1 MRKDC
6 PSAYPSMSTFLF
18 FRNPAIEK
26 PQPQKHIDQN
36 IFEILHTIWI
46 LTEPCFVK
54 KLSRFASKGVVYGT
68 YMA

>member
-6 PSAYPSMSTFLF
+6 HTANCVVFVSLF
-18 FRNPAIEK
+18 SNPAVEK
-26 PQPQKHIDQN
+26 PKPQKHIDQN

-54 KLSRFASKGVVYGT
+54 KLSRFAPKGVVYGI

>member
-6 PSAYPSMSTFLF
+6 QTATNVVFVSLF
-18 FRNPAIEK
+18 SNPAIEK

-46 LTEPCFVK
+46 LTELCFVK
-54 KLSRFASKGVVYGT
+54 KLSRFAPKGVVYGT